1 MRFISIEDVTEG
13 LLTARDIESASGQC
27 LVSKGT
33 VLTRPLINSLK
44 RHNINNV
51 HIEDASEQDE
61 FTEEEIV
68 FAEEMC
74 RGAVIERFLGQSADP
89 MMGTI
94 FKTVLRIEAREHLKR
109 KR

>member
-1 MRFISIEDVTEG
+1 MKFITLENITEG
-13 LLTARDIESASGQC
+13 LLTARDIESASGQR
-27 LVSKGT
+27 LVAKGT

-51 HIEDASEQDE
+51 YIEDDSEQNE
-61 FTEEEIV
+61 FTEEEIM

-74 RGAVIERFLGQSADP
+74 RAGVAERFLVRPADP
-89 MMGTI
+89 MMETI
-94 FKTVLRIEAREHLKR
+94 FKTALRIEAREHLKR